1 MEKLLHEELLE
12 LELSV
17 ELQLDE
23 QHVGLLLDWQ
33 LQDEL
38 DEKEIFDEQW
48 LDDEDG
54 LNELLEVDELQLS
67 LEYDP
72 QDLDFDD
79 EELDP
84 LL

>member
-12 LELSV
+12 LELNV

-23 QHVGLLLDWQ
+23 QQVRLLSEWQ

-38 DEKEIFDEQW
+38 DEKEMFDEQW

>member
-23 QHVGLLLDWQ
+23 QQVGLLSDWQ

-38 DEKEIFDEQW
+38 DEKEIFEEQW

>member
-23 QHVGLLLDWQ
+23 QHVGLLSDWQ

-54 LNELLEVDELQLS
+54 LNELLEVDKLQLS

>member
-23 QHVGLLLDWQ
+23 QHVGLLSDWQ

-38 DEKEIFDEQW
+38 DEKEMFDEQW

>member
-1 MEKLLHEELLE
+1 M
-12 LELSV
+12 
-17 ELQLDE
+17 
-23 QHVGLLLDWQ
+23 DWQ

-38 DEKEIFDEQW
+38 DEKEIFEEQW

>member
-12 LELSV
+12 LELNV

-23 QHVGLLLDWQ
+23 QQVRLLSDWQ

-38 DEKEIFDEQW
+38 DEKEIFEEQW

>member
-12 LELSV
+12 LELSA

-23 QHVGLLLDWQ
+23 QQVRLLSDWQ

-38 DEKEIFDEQW
+38 DEKEMFDEQW

>member
-23 QHVGLLLDWQ
+23 QQVGLLSDWQ

-38 DEKEIFDEQW
+38 DEKEMFDEQW

>member
-23 QHVGLLLDWQ
+23 QQVRLLLDWQ

>member
-23 QHVGLLLDWQ
+23 QHVGLLSDWQ

-38 DEKEIFDEQW
+38 DKKEIFDEQW

>member
-1 MEKLLHEELLE
+1 M
-12 LELSV
+12 
-17 ELQLDE
+17 
-23 QHVGLLLDWQ
+23 
-33 LQDEL
+33 
-38 DEKEIFDEQW
+38 FDEQW

>member
-23 QHVGLLLDWQ
+23 QQVGLLSDWQ
-33 LQDEL
+33 LQEEL

>member
-23 QHVGLLLDWQ
+23 QQVRLLSDWQ

-38 DEKEIFDEQW
+38 DEKEMFDEQW

>member
-38 DEKEIFDEQW
+38 DENEIIDEQW

>member
-33 LQDEL
+33 LQEEL

>member
-23 QHVGLLLDWQ
+23 QQVGLLSDWQ

-54 LNELLEVDELQLS
+54 LNELLEVDELQLL

>member
-12 LELSV
+12 LELSA

-23 QHVGLLLDWQ
+23 QQVRLLSDWQ

>member
-12 LELSV
+12 LELSI

-23 QHVGLLLDWQ
+23 QQVGLLSDWQ
-33 LQDEL
+33 LQEEL

>member
-54 LNELLEVDELQLS
+54 LNELLEVNELQLS

>member
-12 LELSV
+12 LELNV

-23 QHVGLLLDWQ
+23 QQVRLLSDWQ